1 MSNLR
6 ISSYVIVNVSV
17 VYNERES
24 SAVESRYIFMYNI
37 DIINNGTKTVQ
48 LLRRYWNIYDS
59 IGYKYEVEGEGVIG
73 KQPLI
78 QPSST
83 YHYQSFCLLR
93 SYSGSMEGY
102 YILQDEDQHLFKVLI
117 PKFLLKSHLLN

>member
-1 MSNLR
+1 MNHLE
-6 ISSYVIVNVSV
+6 ISSDVIVKVSV

-24 SAVESRYIFMYNI
+24 SAVEARYIFLYNI
-37 DIINNGTKTVQ
+37 EIINQGLKTVQ
-48 LLRRYWNIYDS
+48 LLRRYWNIHDS

-73 KQPLI
+73 KQPII
-78 QPSST
+78 QPGGR
-83 YHYQSFCLLR
+83 YHYQSFCLLK

-102 YILQDEDQHLFKVLI
+102 YILQDEDQQLFKALI

>member
-1 MSNLR
+1 MNHLE
-6 ISSYVIVNVSV
+6 ISSDVIVNVSV

-24 SAVESRYIFMYNI
+24 SAVEARYIFLYNI
-37 DIINNGTKTVQ
+37 EIINKGLKTVQ
-48 LLRRYWNIYDS
+48 LLRRYWNIHDS

-73 KQPLI
+73 KQPII
-78 QPSST
+78 QPGER
-83 YHYQSFCLLR
+83 YHYQSFCLLK

-102 YILQDEDQHLFKVLI
+102 YILQDEDQQLFKALI